1 MITSDQVGRVLID
14 GGAAVDAKN
23 KIGQT
28 PLIYACIEQH
38 LDMVKLLLQVE
49 KGKNHF
55 FNDYFYALPTRK
67 REEKLFFY
75 KDVKFCIYGHIKII
89 IYMDKFLKKLT
100 YPKNDK
106 RRSGLA

>member
-49 KGKNHF
+49 KITFSMTIFMPYLYERERKNCF
-55 FNDYFYALPTRK
+55 SIRMLNFVYT
-67 REEKLFFY
+67 
-75 KDVKFCIYGHIKII
+75 VI
-89 IYMDKFLKKLT
+89 LK
-100 YPKNDK
+100 
-106 RRSGLA
+106 